1 MKKPKMI
8 LIFVIILIGIV
19 VPFIPSFVVIEM
31 FFLLIPFAIFGIATL
46 IYLLVSFANE
56 KMNSRK
62 ALFVFSILPIFIIS
76 QLVSGFVVDKIQ
88 RFRSN
93 QIIAEIEQLKSENG
107 ITPDEYKL
115 IAGLEYSK
123 LKDDE
128 NYVIKYSRGF
138 MVTEKYYSEIGK
150 WRSFGWND

>member
-1 MKKPKMI
+1 MKKSKMI

-46 IYLLVSFANE
+46 IYLLVSLANK
-56 KMNSRK
+56 KMDSRK
-62 ALFVFSILPIFIIS
+62 ALYVFSILPIFIIS

-88 RFRSN
+88 RFRST
-93 QIIAEIEQLKSENG
+93 QIIAEIEQLKTEKG
-107 ITPDEYKL
+107 KVPEQYEL
-115 IAGLEYSK
+115 IAGLEYLK

-138 MVTEKYYSEIGK
+138 MVTEKYYSENGK

>member
-1 MKKPKMI
+1 MI

-46 IYLLVSFANE
+46 IYLLVSLANK
-56 KMNSRK
+56 KMDSRK
-62 ALFVFSILPIFIIS
+62 ALYVFSILPIFIIS

-88 RFRSN
+88 RFRST
-93 QIIAEIEQLKSENG
+93 QIIAEIEQLKTEKG
-107 ITPDEYKL
+107 KVPEQYEL
-115 IAGLEYSK
+115 IAGLEYLK

-138 MVTEKYYSEIGK
+138 MVTEKYYSENGK